1 MGRLRMLLLAAASA
15 AIVSAVAAGI
25 VLAHGGGG
33 FGGSRISPLEILSD
47 VTGVSVDD
55 ITTARQSGD
64 SLADIAEANG
74 VTTDDYVAAVVE
86 AATTAIDD
94 AVADGTIS
102 EERAATIKAG
112 LTEKVTAMV
121 TSDAGWHGRG
131 RGWAMKLDNGSSP
144 VVVLSELSGLSTEEI
159 RESRVEGTSLA
170 DIGEANDVSKDA
182 YIDEVVTRATAAIDA
197 MVDAGRLTEERA
209 QTIKE
214 ALPERVESIVA
225 NSDEPKRGHDGGRC
239 FGRGVGRGGT
249 DGKHSG
255 RYSFPSTPAKSPASP
270 LAL

>member
-1 MGRLRMLLLAAASA
+1 MGRLRKLLLAAASA

-47 VTGVSVDD
+47 VTGVAVDD

-86 AATTAIDD
+86 AATTAIDE
-94 AVADGTIS
+94 AVADDKIS

-121 TSDAGWHGRG
+121 TSDAGWHSRG

-159 RESRVEGTSLA
+159 RESRIEGTSLD
-170 DIGEANDVSKDA
+170 DIGEANGVSKDA

-209 QTIKE
+209 QTIKD
-214 ALPERVESIVA
+214 ALPERVESIVT
-225 NSDEPKRGHDGGRC
+225 NSDEPKRGHDSGRC
-239 FGRGVGRGGT
+239 FGRGFGRGGT
-249 DGKHSG
+249 AGKHSG
-255 RYSFPSTPAKSPASP
+255 RYSFPSTLAKSPASP